1 MHIMALIDTE
11 LICLEYTLIELRNN
25 LHISIETKVRTHIVR
40 ILILLS
46 QQIPLLRVY
55 EVLIK
60 LIILTIAL
68 IHLVTVHLMIY
79 AIKSHH

>member
-1 MHIMALIDTE
+1 MHIIALIDTK
-11 LICLEYTLIELRNN
+11 LICLEHALIVLRNN
-25 LHISIETKVRTHIVR
+25 LHISIATEVRTHIRR

-46 QQIPLLRVY
+46 QHIQLLRVY

-68 IHLVTVHLMIY
+68 IQFNDFSYEDV
-79 AIKSHH
+79 

>member
-11 LICLEYTLIELRNN
+11 LIYLEYTLIELRNN
-25 LHISIETKVRTHIVR
+25 FYISIETEVRTHIIR

-46 QQIPLLRVY
+46 QQIPLFRVY

-68 IHLVTVHLMIY
+68 IHLVTFHLMIY
-79 AIKSHH
+79 DIKSYH